1 MIHMVTAC
9 TGSSQLL
16 LPTPTPSCPQESPTA
31 QWVWCWMYCHPDKGV
46 PRRAAWW
53 PCRDISPAQLSPQC
67 ATMHPRIPRAQP
79 SASFLSQDSRLCC
92 VVLAGISPCSYQQ
105 GHSTDPLSKMRDVAA
120 GWTQPLQSCR
130 EGLIPVSLTT
140 GPQGGHW
147 KPLLP
152 VVWMMETAAL
162 EKGICLNSSACD
174 QGCAQ
179 RNPSSAKD
187 TQGSSK
193 AQHN

>member
-1 MIHMVTAC
+1 MVTAC
-9 TGSSQLL
+9 TGSSPLL

-31 QWVWCWMYCHPDKGV
+31 RWGWCGMYWHPDKGV
-46 PRRAAWW
+46 LRRAAWW

-120 GWTQPLQSCR
+120 GWTQPWQSCR
-130 EGLIPVSLTT
+130 EGLIPVSLNRTT
-140 GPQGGHW
+140 RW
-147 KPLLP
+147 
-152 VVWMMETAAL
+152 AL
-162 EKGICLNSSACD
+162 ETIAASGVDDGNSCLREGDLPEQLCL
-174 QGCAQ
+174 
-179 RNPSSAKD
+179 
-187 TQGSSK
+187 
-193 AQHN
+193 